1 MVSIDYDLVNLSMSP
16 VDKRRRWRILTLV
29 AVVIIIVFC
38 VQQYRSHKE
47 HELCN
52 ALCEGNEDKES
63 CFSNCLDEI
72 KRENFWKIIPFILNE
87 NI

>member
-1 MVSIDYDLVNLSMSP
+1 MSP

-29 AVVIIIVFC
+29 AVVIIIAFC

-52 ALCEGNEDKES
+52 ALCVDNSEDKES

-72 KRENFWKIIPFILNE
+72 KRENFRKIIPLILNE
-87 NI
+87 KK

>member
-1 MVSIDYDLVNLSMSP
+1 MSP
-16 VDKRRRWRILTLV
+16 ADKRRRWRILTLV
-29 AVVIIIVFC
+29 AVVIITSFC

-87 NI
+87 KI

>member
-1 MVSIDYDLVNLSMSP
+1 MSP

-29 AVVIIIVFC
+29 AVVIITSFC

-52 ALCEGNEDKES
+52 ALCEEFVGNSEDKEF
-63 CFSNCLDEI
+63 CFSNCLDEK
-72 KRENFWKIIPFILNE
+72 KRDKFLKIMSLMKP
-87 NI
+87 

>member
-1 MVSIDYDLVNLSMSP
+1 M
-16 VDKRRRWRILTLV
+16 RRRWKILTLV

-52 ALCEGNEDKES
+52 ALCEGFVDNSEEKES

-72 KRENFWKIIPFILNE
+72 KREKIWKIIPFILNE
-87 NI
+87 KI

>member
-1 MVSIDYDLVNLSMSP
+1 MVSIDDDLLNLSMSQM
-16 VDKRRRWRILTLV
+16 DKRRRWRILTLV
-29 AVVIIIVFC
+29 AVVIITSFC

-72 KRENFWKIIPFILNE
+72 KREKIWKIIPFILNE
-87 NI
+87 KI

>member
-1 MVSIDYDLVNLSMSP
+1 M
-16 VDKRRRWRILTLV
+16 RRRWRILTLG
-29 AVVIIIVFC
+29 AVVIIASFC

-52 ALCEGNEDKES
+52 ALCEEFVDNSEDKES

-72 KRENFWKIIPFILNE
+72 KREKIWKIIPFILNE
-87 NI
+87 KI

>member
-1 MVSIDYDLVNLSMSP
+1 M
-16 VDKRRRWRILTLV
+16 RRRWKILTLV

-47 HELCN
+47 HGLCN
-52 ALCEGNEDKES
+52 ALCEGFVDNSEDKES

-72 KRENFWKIIPFILNE
+72 KQEKIWKIIPLILNE

>member
-1 MVSIDYDLVNLSMSP
+1 MR
-16 VDKRRRWRILTLV
+16 KRWKILTLV
-29 AVVIIIVFC
+29 AVVIILVFC

-47 HELCN
+47 HEFCN
-52 ALCEGNEDKES
+52 ALCEGFVDNSEDKES

-72 KRENFWKIIPFILNE
+72 KQEKIWKIIPLILNE

>member
-1 MVSIDYDLVNLSMSP
+1 MR
-16 VDKRRRWRILTLV
+16 KRWKILTLV
-29 AVVIIIVFC
+29 AVVIITSFC

-47 HELCN
+47 HKLCN
-52 ALCEGNEDKES
+52 ALCEENEDKES

-72 KRENFWKIIPFILNE
+72 KQEKIWKIIPLILNE

>member
-1 MVSIDYDLVNLSMSP
+1 M
-16 VDKRRRWRILTLV
+16 RRRWKILTLV

-72 KRENFWKIIPFILNE
+72 KRLALIIDSLRNE
-87 NI
+87 GVLFPRRITGC